1 MAAVAP
7 RCRWEI
13 ITSSGRGPGLLRT
26 ASDLWRA
33 RKRAQRGTHTKN
45 YISQNF
51 KDVQVWS
58 FFTLK
63 VTDQSAVN
71 LLYFIHLIWGWLM
84 LVVKTKSVSHI
95 TCSAF
100 VLCREVLKH
109 PKNNLCNNIWHT
121 FLLIL
126 IRLTE
131 VTVWKCQEGWS
142 HSPRHFEQST
152 DQPAKRILDDSFHV
166 LNSEY
171 LVMNSWRYRL
181 PLCKLKYYNIHFSV
195 KMNS

>member
-33 RKRAQRGTHTKN
+33 RKRAQRGTHTQN
-45 YISQNF
+45 YISQTF

-84 LVVKTKSVSHI
+84 LVVRTKSVSHI

-109 PKNNLCNNIWHT
+109 PKNNLCNIIWHT

-126 IRLTE
+126 IKANRGYCVKVAGRMKSLPKTFW
-131 VTVWKCQEGWS
+131 TAHC
-142 HSPRHFEQST
+142 ST
-152 DQPAKRILDDSFHV
+152 GQKDFRWFFPCAELWVSGNELLEI
-166 LNSEY
+166 
-171 LVMNSWRYRL
+171 
-181 PLCKLKYYNIHFSV
+181 
-195 KMNS
+195 